1 MGNKEEL
8 EELRGSIDLIDEAL
22 YLSIRQRISLTT
34 KVGELKKQHG
44 TSEMCENRKRDI
56 IHKVSQWANRDGIS
70 ISLITSVYDLIIESS
85 RKEQTLLINKKD

>member
-1 MGNKEEL
+1 
-8 EELRGSIDLIDEAL
+8 
-22 YLSIRQRISLTT
+22 
-34 KVGELKKQHG
+34 
-44 TSEMCENRKRDI
+44 MCENRKRDI